1 MIKIELNKTFNS
13 KHNQFNLDLKLD
25 VKEGDLI
32 CVYGANGAG
41 KTSFLRLLTGL
52 DTPDFGHLQFMNE
65 TWFSSNQNI
74 NLPSQK
80 RSIGMVFQNTTLFP
94 NMSVRDN
101 ILFGAKPQDKNPTKR
116 LEELVKTLELHPFLN
131 KHPEELSGGQKQ
143 KVALARALISNP
155 KYLFLDEPFSAL
167 DHQTRINLQDYLLRI
182 HQSNRMT
189 IFMVSHNFEE
199 INKLADNII
208 HLEKGKVINVGPPN
222 AIFKMNHLSGK
233 QKTMGTITNI
243 KKADIV
249 YIAEVLVDQTILK
262 IVVNDSGIINL
273 KKGDKVLVSS
283 KAYNPFLL
291 KIN

>member
-1 MIKIELNKTFNS
+1 MIKIELNKTFIS
-13 KHNQFNLDLKLD
+13 THNQFNLDLKLD

-65 TWFSSNQNI
+65 TWFSSSQNI
-74 NLPSQK
+74 NLPPQK
-80 RSIGMVFQNTTLFP
+80 RSIGVVFQNTTLFN
-94 NMSVRDN
+94 NMSVQEN

-233 QKTMGTITNI
+233 QKTIGTITNI